1 MSEEQ
6 CNSKVLDLIFNDNGD
21 NTGDDNGTVTTHR
34 QIETVLD
41 NDKIYSCATTTSAD
55 TNTDNATDTDTNWM
69 CKYVD
74 DGCQENVFSNDDSD
88 SDSSSCSSSSHNM
101 LSTSNLQDPKLFY
114 NPSLID

>member
-55 TNTDNATDTDTNWM
+55 TDTDNATDTDTNWM

-74 DGCQENVFSNDDSD
+74 DSCQENIFNNDGSD
-88 SDSSSCSSSSHNM
+88 SDSSSCSSSSHII

>member
-55 TNTDNATDTDTNWM
+55 TDTDNATDTDTNWM

-74 DGCQENVFSNDDSD
+74 DSCQENIFSNDDSD
-88 SDSSSCSSSSHNM
+88 SDSSSCSSSSQ
-101 LSTSNLQDPKLFY
+101 LLLLLLLLTLQ
-114 NPSLID
+114 SIIIVI